1 MAAAAGQRW
10 GTAAPL
16 LVLALGLLAAAQV
29 CGDQNQGAVFLR
41 EFTLI
46 RRESLH
52 DDFLSDLLN
61 NHKTEDPNTSQGIC
75 GSVSMGKNTDNLALE
90 ISFEWLQEVKT
101 CRH

>member
-1 MAAAAGQRW
+1 MAAVAGQRR
-10 GTAAPL
+10 GTAASL
-16 LVLALGLLAAAQV
+16 LALALRLLAAAQV

-61 NHKTEDPNTSQGIC
+61 NHKTEDPVGIAYYSKIFDQKC
-75 GSVSMGKNTDNLALE
+75 
-90 ISFEWLQEVKT
+90 LQKY
-101 CRH
+101 RFL